1 MSRREPEDPRSDQQ
15 LIAAA
20 NAGDEDAFEALYDRY
35 RDWVINLALRFTDDR
50 HLALDV
56 MQDVFMYLASRFP
69 GFELTAQLKTF
80 LYPAVRHTAL
90 ALRRKHHRS
99 SSALSV
105 PASACVFASPP
116 PPPEDLA
123 PLADA
128 MRSLPAAQR
137 EIIILRFAD
146 GLSLEEIAR
155 AVEIPLGT
163 VKSRL
168 HHALRA
174 LRADERL
181 KEYFDH

>member
-1 MSRREPEDPRSDQQ
+1 MSRRETEDPRSDQQ

-20 NAGDEDAFEALYDRY
+20 NAGDEGAFEALYDRY
-35 RDWVINLALRFTDDR
+35 RDWVINLALRFIDDR

-56 MQDVFMYLASRFP
+56 MQDVFTYLARRFP
-69 GFELTAQLKTF
+69 GFELTAQLRTF

-90 ALRRKHHRS
+90 ALRRKHDRFPTS
-99 SSALSV
+99 STAS
-105 PASACVFASPP
+105 ASACVFASPP

-123 PLADA
+123 PLANA
-128 MRSLPAAQR
+128 MESLPAAQR

-181 KEYFDH
+181 KKYFDP

>member
-1 MSRREPEDPRSDQQ
+1 MEDPRSDEE

-20 NAGDEDAFEALYDRY
+20 NAGDEGAFEALYERY

-56 MQDVFMYLASRFP
+56 MQDVFMYLARRFP
-69 GFELTAQLKTF
+69 GFELTAQLRTF

-90 ALRRKHHRS
+90 ALRRKHHRLPAS
-99 SSALSV
+99 SGASE
-105 PASACVFASPP
+105 SACVFASPP
-116 PPPEDLA
+116 PPAEDLA

-128 MRSLPAAQR
+128 MRSLPPAQR

-163 VKSRL
+163 AKSRL

-181 KEYFDH
+181 KNYFDR

>member
-1 MSRREPEDPRSDQQ
+1 VSRREAEDPPSDEQ

-20 NAGDEDAFEALYDRY
+20 NAGDEGAFEALYERY
-35 RDWVINLALRFTDDR
+35 RGWVINLALRFTDDR
-50 HLALDV
+50 ELALDV
-56 MQDVFMYLASRFP
+56 MQDVFMYLARRFP

-90 ALRRKHHRS
+90 AMKRKHHRS
-99 SSALSV
+99 TTISNPSM
-105 PASACVFASPP
+105 PACVFASPP
-116 PPPEDLA
+116 SENLA

-128 MRSLPAAQR
+128 MASLPAAHR

-163 VKSRL
+163 AKSRL

-174 LRADERL
+174 MRADERL
-181 KEYFDH
+181 IKYFDR

>member
-1 MSRREPEDPRSDQQ
+1 MEDPRSDRQ

-20 NAGDEDAFEALYDRY
+20 NAGDEGAFEALYDRY
-35 RDWVINLALRFTDDR
+35 GDWVISLALRFTDDR
-50 HLALDV
+50 ELALDV
-56 MQDVFMYLASRFP
+56 MQEVFLYLARRFP

-90 ALRRKHHRS
+90 ALKRKHHRS
-99 SSALSV
+99 TTISNPSM
-105 PASACVFASPP
+105 PAGVFAS

-174 LRADERL
+174 LRADDRL
-181 KEYFDH
+181 KNYFDR

>member
-1 MSRREPEDPRSDQQ
+1 VSKREADESRSDQE

-20 NAGDEDAFEALYDRY
+20 NDGGEDAFEALYDRY
-35 RDWVINLALRFTDDR
+35 RDWVINLATRFTDDR

-56 MQDVFMYLASRFP
+56 MQDVFMHFAGRFP

-80 LYPAVRHTAL
+80 LYPVVRHTAL
-90 ALRRKHHRS
+90 AMKRKHRRS
-99 SSALSV
+99 PIAFM
-105 PASACVFASPP
+105 ASAGACVLDPP
-116 PPPEDLA
+116 PPNDLA
-123 PLADA
+123 PLAAA
-128 MRSLPAAQR
+128 MGSLPPGHR

-181 KEYFDH
+181 KKYFER

>member
-1 MSRREPEDPRSDQQ
+1 VDQFRSDQE

-20 NAGDEDAFEALYDRY
+20 NAGDEGAFEAIYGRY
-35 RDWVINLALRFTDDR
+35 RDWAINLAFRFTGDH

-56 MQDVFMYLASRFP
+56 MQDVFVYLAGRFP
-69 GFELTAQLKTF
+69 GFELTAQLRTF

-90 ALRRKHHRS
+90 AARRRRHRS
-99 SSALSV
+99 PTISEPPMA
-105 PASACVFASPP
+105 ACVFASRPSD
-116 PPPEDLA
+116 DLL
-123 PLADA
+123 PLAEA
-128 MRSLPAAQR
+128 MDSLPAGQR

-146 GLSLEEIAR
+146 ELSLEEIAR

-174 LRADERL
+174 LRADVRL
-181 KEYFDH
+181 KKYFDR

>member
-1 MSRREPEDPRSDQQ
+1 MPGQEADESRSDQQ

-35 RDWVINLALRFTDDR
+35 RDWVINLALRFTGDR
-50 HLALDV
+50 DLALDV
-56 MQDVFMYLASRFP
+56 MQDVFLYFAGRFP
-69 GFELTAQLKTF
+69 GFELTAQLRTF

-90 ALRRKHHRS
+90 AAKRKHHRYWTS
-99 SSALSV
+99 SRVS
-105 PASACVFASPP
+105 ASACVFTSPP
-116 PPPEDLA
+116 PPPEGLA

-128 MRSLPAAQR
+128 METLPPGQR
-137 EIIILRFAD
+137 EVIILRFAD

-181 KEYFDH
+181 RDYFDE

>member
-1 MSRREPEDPRSDQQ
+1 VSRREVDDPRSDRQ

-20 NAGDEDAFEALYDRY
+20 NAGDEGAFEALYDRY
-35 RDWVINLALRFTDDR
+35 RDWVISLALRFTDDR
-50 HLALDV
+50 ELALDV
-56 MQDVFMYLASRFP
+56 MQEVFVYLARRFP

-90 ALRRKHHRS
+90 AMKRKHHRLPTS
-99 SSALSV
+99 SGAS
-105 PASACVFASPP
+105 ASACVFASPP
-116 PPPEDLA
+116 PDDLA

-128 MRSLPAAQR
+128 MRSLSPAQR

-146 GLSLEEIAR
+146 GLSVEEIAR

-174 LRADERL
+174 LRADDEL
-181 KEYFDH
+181 KNYFDR

>member
-1 MSRREPEDPRSDQQ
+1 VPARDFEDPRSDQQ
-15 LIAAA
+15 LIEAA
-20 NAGDEDAFEALYDRY
+20 NAGDEGAFEALYDRY

-56 MQDVFMYLASRFP
+56 MQDVFMYLAGRFP

-90 ALRRKHHRS
+90 AVKRKHHRS
-99 SSALSV
+99 SSAFSLS
-105 PASACVFASPP
+105 ASACVFAS

-128 MRSLPAAQR
+128 MESLPAAQR

-163 VKSRL
+163 AKSRL

-181 KEYFDH
+181 KKYFDR

>member
-1 MSRREPEDPRSDQQ
+1 MSRRETEDPRSDQQ

-20 NAGDEDAFEALYDRY
+20 NAGDEGAFEALYDRY
-35 RDWVINLALRFTDDR
+35 RDWVINLALRFIDDR

-56 MQDVFMYLASRFP
+56 MQDVFTYLASRFP
-69 GFELTAQLKTF
+69 DFELTAQLKTF

-99 SSALSV
+99 SSAFRLST
-105 PASACVFASPP
+105 SACVFASPP
-116 PPPEDLA
+116 SEDLA
-123 PLADA
+123 PLGEA
-128 MRSLPAAQR
+128 MRSLPSAQR

-174 LRADERL
+174 MRADERL
-181 KEYFDH
+181 KRYFDR